1 MIFADE
7 QIQRTNHST
16 AGPVV
21 QYATVSFDLPYL
33 DYRLACSKNIQKF
46 SKPTIKQTHV
56 FVEKRMVKAKSI
68 SASGLLLPPT
78 GPTAVAALL
87 RGCCH
92 HLVRYLVKFHNLYF
106 GYIRCF
112 VPSPSISN
120 HCMPYDPRILGA
132 QGAQASCSC
141 KRLGWRKWRINLISL
156 SLGKTSR
163 KIKKGA
169 RKPGRIR
176 ELATEL
182 GIQLVY
188 YVICIII
195 IIMITRYH

>member
-1 MIFADE
+1 MGETSPSYSMLGTSIPQGISGARLHGNVELTWPPWIFADE

-21 QYATVSFDLPYL
+21 QYGTVSFDLLYL

-56 FVEKRMVKAKSI
+56 LVEKRMVNAKSI

-87 RGCCH
+87 RGCSCH

-112 VPSPSISN
+112 VPSPSMSN
-120 HCMPYDPRILGA
+120 HCM
-132 QGAQASCSC
+132 
-141 KRLGWRKWRINLISL
+141 K
-156 SLGKTSR
+156 
-163 KIKKGA
+163 
-169 RKPGRIR
+169 
-176 ELATEL
+176 
-182 GIQLVY
+182 
-188 YVICIII
+188 
-195 IIMITRYH
+195 